1 VAAAAATAA
10 VGFAAQRRAARAIL
24 RRPDPEAGEDLDAIM
39 GEQVTVTMDDGVRLN
54 AMVVQRET
62 APHDGLTVIF
72 VHGYALAAST
82 WHYQL
87 RDLGDVA
94 RLVAYDG
101 RGHGSSDRGPDHA
114 YSVERLAQ
122 DLETV
127 IANLAPTGPIVLVG
141 HSMGGMTV
149 MGLAERHPDWFGDR
163 IIGVAL
169 LATAA
174 NPGAAGELAI
184 AGPLGQLVRRVGPGL
199 AGALAPR
206 PDLIER
212 GLRLAD
218 DLVVILTEH
227 YGFGTDAAPSLV
239 EHTKRMHG
247 RVPVEVLAALLPA
260 FSELNLDHA
269 LAPLQ
274 RAETVIIVGE
284 RDRMTPLGLSRSLL
298 KRLPNAD
305 MVTLADTGHM
315 LMLERYAEVNQ
326 VLRDLLVRVRR
337 THLASA

>member
-24 RRPDPEAGEDLDAIM
+24 RRPDPEAGEDLDAVM
-39 GEQVTVTMDDGVRLN
+39 GTQTFITTDDGVRLN
-54 AMVVQRET
+54 VMVVDRDS
-62 APHDGLTVIF
+62 APSDGLTVVL

-94 RLVAYDG
+94 RLVAYDQ
-101 RGHGSSDRGPDHA
+101 RGHGGSDRGPNDA
-114 YSVERLAQ
+114 YSVDRLSR

-127 IANLAPTGPIVLVG
+127 IEDLAPTGPIVLVG

-149 MGLAERHPDWFGDR
+149 MALAERHPDWFGDR
-163 IIGVAL
+163 VVGVAL
-169 LATAA
+169 VATAA

-184 AGPLGQLVRRVGPGL
+184 AGPLGQLVRHIGPGL

-206 PDLIER
+206 PDIIER

-218 DLVVILTEH
+218 DLVVVLTEH
-227 YGFGTDAAPSLV
+227 YGFGTDAPPSLV

-260 FSELNLDHA
+260 FADLDLDHA

-274 RAETVIIVGE
+274 RTETVIIVGE
-284 RDRMTPLGLSRSLL
+284 TDRMTPVGLSRSLL

-337 THLASA
+337 RQMASA